1 MTSQALC
8 REPQTPRLSRQHTL
22 LVVEQNP
29 VIQELLLY
37 TFTLHGYHS
46 VAVDREQIASLNW
59 IENCI
64 QTLPDGIVLD
74 IDIQARTFQRSFDF
88 MHAFCTHW
96 YTATDHSLL
105 PLVLLTTQRDTR
117 DTLQQAGY
125 SVVMKPFKL
134 QDLLSSVKASIEQ
147 QQDRV
152 STTVDV
158 AEMRIDGQEHE
169 ELRLAGLCSQ

>member
-8 REPQTPRLSRQHTL
+8 RETQILRSSRQYTL
-22 LVVEQNP
+22 LVAEQNP
-29 VIQELLLY
+29 VIQELLLSI
-37 TFTLHGYHS
+37 FTLHGYYS
-46 VAVDREQIASLNW
+46 IAVDGEQIASLNW

-74 IDIQARTFQRSFDF
+74 IDIQAKIFQRSFDF
-88 MHAFCTHW
+88 MDAFCARW
-96 YTATDHSLL
+96 DTATNHSLL
-105 PLVLLTTQRDTR
+105 PIVLLTTQRDTR

-147 QQDRV
+147 QQERV

-158 AEMRIDGQEHE
+158 AEMRIDGQERE